1 MIESLVSMVIIIAM
15 VLFVWLEDRPGRID
29 WRRKARAERLA
40 ELERWYEAT
49 YHPKFQIPC
58 GHGYK
63 IIERD
68 LTGGEHADIDRALQA
83 RYDGDHAFG
92 HPHSAGHHSGDPRH
106 RREAVMAAIEN
117 KTIETAYATKVDD
130 LGRPNIVVPIE
141 VPAAEVAAMQVR
153 ADANIQKNYGGTN
166 PTMSGSVI
174 TRAKA

>member
-1 MIESLVSMVIIIAM
+1 
-15 VLFVWLEDRPGRID
+15 
-29 WRRKARAERLA
+29 
-40 ELERWYEAT
+40 
-49 YHPKFQIPC
+49 
-58 GHGYK
+58 
-63 IIERD
+63 
-68 LTGGEHADIDRALQA
+68 
-83 RYDGDHAFG
+83 
-92 HPHSAGHHSGDPRH
+92 
-106 RREAVMAAIEN
+106 MAAIEN